1 MIDQVENEVEMV
13 TRHLQIMQEIIE
25 DEPIGIVKVSNETG
39 YPHHKVRYS
48 FRTLEEANLIEPT
61 KQGATT
67 TEQTPDFVD
76 NLEDRIDDID
86 DTLDG
91 MKITM

>member
-1 MIDQVENEVEMV
+1 MV
-13 TRHLQIMQEIIE
+13 TRHLRIMRVVI
-25 DEPIGIVKVSNETG
+25 DAEPIGIVKVSNETG

-48 FRTLEEANLIEPT
+48 FRTLEEADLIEPT

-76 NLEDRIDDID
+76 NLEDKVDDIE